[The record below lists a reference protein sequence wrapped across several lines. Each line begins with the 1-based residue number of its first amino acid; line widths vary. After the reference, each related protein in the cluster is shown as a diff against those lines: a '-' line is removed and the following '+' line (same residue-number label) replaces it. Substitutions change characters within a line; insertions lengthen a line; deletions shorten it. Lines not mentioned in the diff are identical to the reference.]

1 MMRGGQYETLSLL
14 YSQIRW
20 VLVDAFSD
28 KLDKFCPSISNNAHF
43 TPPIAHYGA
52 RKAFAATQLAI

>member
-1 MMRGGQYETLSLL
+1 MMRGGQHETLSLL

-28 KLDKFCPSISNNAHF
+28 ELDRCCPSISNNAHF
-43 TPPIAHYGA
+43 TLPIVHYGA